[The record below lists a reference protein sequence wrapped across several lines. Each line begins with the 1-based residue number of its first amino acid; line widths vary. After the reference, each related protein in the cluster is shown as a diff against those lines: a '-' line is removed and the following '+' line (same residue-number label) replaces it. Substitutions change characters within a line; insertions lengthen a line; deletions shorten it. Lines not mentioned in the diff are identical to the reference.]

1 LKWLYPNCRTVTPL
15 DTRYFTQD
23 SETAKLTDKP
33 VYRSMLSKKAFEGF
47 AAIRRKLRIKDVSD
61 SYESAGL

>member
-1 LKWLYPNCRTVTPL
+1 
-15 DTRYFTQD
+15 
-23 SETAKLTDKP
+23 
-33 VYRSMLSKKAFEGF
+33 MLSKKAFEGF